1 MFQHQQPLAD
11 TDTQCAAGTGHAE
24 VAGDIVFSVA
34 PFLMADDDCGTPV
47 YASNSADEGRIV
59 SAAPIAVKL
68 DPLVANCLNV
78 IEGAGAARVTGKL
91 QPLHGGQAAE
101 NFLSQ
106 LGGTSFEFANFVG
119 DIDAV
124 FFGEF
129 ANLVNSGFE
138 FGQGLFKI

>member
-1 MFQHQQPLAD
+1 
-11 TDTQCAAGTGHAE
+11 
-24 VAGDIVFSVA
+24 
-34 PFLMADDDCGTPV
+34 MADDHCGTPV
-47 YASNSADEGRIV
+47 YAGNSADEGRVV
-59 SAAPIAVKL
+59 SAASIAVEL

-78 IEGAGAARVTGKL
+78 IEGTGAARVTGEL

-101 NFLSQ
+101 NFLPQ

-124 FFGEF
+124 FCGEF

-138 FGQGLFKI
+138 FGQRLFKI

>member
-1 MFQHQQPLAD
+1 
-11 TDTQCAAGTGHAE
+11 
-24 VAGDIVFSVA
+24 
-34 PFLMADDDCGTPV
+34 MADNDCGTPV
-47 YASNSADEGRIV
+47 YAGNSADDGRVV
-59 SAAPIAVKL
+59 SAAAIAVKL

-78 IEGAGAARVTGKL
+78 IEGTGAARVTGEL

-101 NFLSQ
+101 NFLSE
-106 LGGTSFEFANFVG
+106 LSRASFEFANFVS

-129 ANLVNSGFE
+129 ADLVNSGFE